1 MASRKSPSES
11 THREEEPRRR
21 TRTPTGVILRLHTDL
36 AANASH
42 PLANID
48 PQTRSCERQRLIAS
62 ILARL
67 AGGTISETRPVDTMN
82 ESEDQSTSQSFEV

>member
-1 MASRKSPSES
+1 MASRKSPSEL
-11 THREEEPRRR
+11 TPREEEPRRR

-36 AANASH
+36 AANANH

-48 PQTRSCERQRLIAS
+48 SQTRSCERQRLIAS

-67 AGGTISETRPVDTMN
+67 AGGSISETRPVDTMKKA
-82 ESEDQSTSQSFEV
+82 EDQSTSQGFEV

>member
-1 MASRKSPSES
+1 MASRKSPSKL
-11 THREEEPRRR
+11 TPREEEPRRR

-36 AANASH
+36 AANANH
-42 PLANID
+42 PLANVD
-48 PQTRSCERQRLIAS
+48 PSTRNRERQQLIAS